1 MEGDVEVVGEEGE
14 VIEEEEGAEVGEEEE
29 EEALEGE
36 GEVEEEEGLVEE
48 GEEEEEDLEVV
59 GEEEE
64 EVIQDNLGCVKVVD
78 KCNIMSDFLTIL
90 KSCASYFIHMLCVM
104 YPDYPVSCV
113 IV

>member
-1 MEGDVEVVGEEGE
+1 VEGDVEVVGEEGE

>member
-48 GEEEEEDLEVV
+48 GEEGEDLEVV